1 MKRKEFYKPKDR
13 AAVQFMGSRL
23 SPFIKQVVPL
33 LPSEPASRMRAWQQ
47 LVGKRCWYPYEWAIP
62 PILKEPCVYWYPYEW
77 AIPPILEEPC
87 VKAAVLQ
94 GDISMA
100 AQLSLCMDPTLHECM
115 YLADYDKHERVLIV
129 AASLPS
135 DEIDGHQLIVTTFS
149 NNPHQVP
156 TYQSSKTAA
165 EKTFGFLM
173 FKAVENELI
182 PADLMRRLASLK
194 NTRGEPNA

>member
-47 LVGKRCWYPYEWAIP
+47 LVGKRC
-62 PILKEPCVYWYPYEW
+62 WYPYEW